1 MKIGVIADTHAHYLS
16 ELPSY
21 LINTLTHMDMVIH
34 LGDYNS
40 ESLVN
45 DLKEITNFRGVAGNH
60 DHHILQ
66 LPEKDMICV
75 NDKQIGLIHGHG
87 CMFPFGFKW
96 GLLTQFESKVDA
108 ILYGHTHSARNTME
122 DGVLFFNPGSVVGR
136 FPAMRRSYGIL
147 TVGDEITSQIVT
159 LEVKKYY
166 YFRRCINVA
175 SNTISFC
182 CGLNKGTDSYI

>member
-1 MKIGVIADTHAHYLS
+1 MKIGVIADTHSCYLS
-16 ELPSY
+16 ELPAF
-21 LINTLTHMDMVIH
+21 LINNLTQMDMVIH

-45 DLKEITNFRGVAGNH
+45 DLKEITNFRGVTGNH

-66 LPEKDMICV
+66 LPEKDVIRV
-75 NDKQIGLIHGHG
+75 NDKQIGLVHGHG

-108 ILYGHTHSARNTME
+108 ILYGHTHSARNTVE

-147 TVGDEITSQIVT
+147 TVGDEITSQIIT

-166 YFRRCINVA
+166 YLHRCINVA
-175 SNTISFC
+175 SKTISFC
-182 CGLNKGTDSYI
+182 CGLNRSTDSYI